1 MIESQTAQQRRSSR
15 VFTRIPVRATGKNTD
30 GRKFRENSQTIVIN
44 AHGGLLYLHE
54 SLELGAQVVLIN
66 PVTEEEQ
73 ECRVVYL
80 GDMSDKGTRMT
91 RRNCRRAR
99 RRRIAKRGRAEHF
112 DFLRAYDRIDIAL
125 DTFPYN
131 GGTTTMEALWQGVP
145 VLAFDGDRWAARTSR
160 SLLLAAGLQ
169 DWVMPNV
176 ESYVQHAITLATD
189 PATPARWRFCARQCA
204 IDCAQHRPVLRRPQH
219 A

>member
-1 MIESQTAQQRRSSR
+1 MIESQTSAQRRSSR

-80 GDMSDKGTRMT
+80 GDMSDKGTRV
-91 RRNCRRAR
+91 
-99 RRRIAKRGRAEHF
+99 GVEFLSPSPHF
-112 DFLRAYDRIDIAL
+112 
-125 DTFPYN
+125 
-131 GGTTTMEALWQGVP
+131 WGVEFAP
-145 VLAFDGDRWAARTSR
+145 
-160 SLLLAAGLQ
+160 Q
-169 DWVMPNV
+169 DW
-176 ESYVQHAITLATD
+176 
-189 PATPARWRFCARQCA
+189 PARPTLHPSR
-204 IDCAQHRPVLRRPQH
+204 
-219 A
+219 